1 MRARRQVAALAGA
14 ILAAL
19 AATVWSEEVT
29 VVSQHAWFGDA
40 EIGHPSGAG
49 TYPYGSAVT
58 VSVDRIV
65 LDPENPGRRLRL
77 DPPGAGERAEVVIP
91 FLSNSTTVVFTWTN
105 QFAYAATTVPCM
117 GWVEG
122 TPSGWYD
129 GGTVVSNLVVPYPR
143 CPFVWWENVPAGCE
157 QEPCLTFSLD
167 GPYTNVFA
175 SIVYPIEP
183 LQLRPGAGTQ
193 PAFEL
198 QAWRPARIQRY
209 VGSLTNADWEDV
221 GAYGCGTTNWNDI
234 EATGQWRVV
243 FYRLV
248 DE

>member
-19 AATVWSEEVT
+19 AATVRSEEVT

-122 TPSGWYD
+122 TPPGWYD
-129 GGTVVSNLVVPYPR
+129 GGTVVSNLAVPYPR

-183 LQLRPGAGTQ
+183 LQLRPGSGPQ

-209 VGSLTNADWEDV
+209 VGSLTNAEWEDV

-248 DE
+248 EE